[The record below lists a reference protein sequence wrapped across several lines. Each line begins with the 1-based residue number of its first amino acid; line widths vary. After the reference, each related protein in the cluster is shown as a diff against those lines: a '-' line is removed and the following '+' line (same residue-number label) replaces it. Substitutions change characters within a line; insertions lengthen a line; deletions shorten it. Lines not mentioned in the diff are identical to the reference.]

1 MSSGPVD
8 GLRRLRVSRSDR
20 SDLAWS
26 EGLQVN
32 IPQSALAATGLD
44 RCIDSDGNLTI
55 PAALPPVDAGAAET
69 LRLRRAFTPEP
80 PASARMPVSYRR
92 VPGPLRRAIGDAI
105 GRWQRRRESEWA
117 AFPGWPL
124 DLSSDLL
131 TDLSR
136 PGTAALSRTPVLL
149 THDIDSPDGLRN
161 LVQRFLPI
169 EETVGARSTNYIVP
183 CAWELDQGLLAEV
196 HRRGHELGVHGF
208 DHANRTPF
216 VSTAER
222 RQRLLAA
229 VPLAERFGMRGYRA
243 PSLLRTREL
252 LADLA
257 EFYTYDSSIPTSGGP
272 FPVPNNGC
280 ASARPFRVGGLL
292 EIPVSM
298 PRDGSLR
305 FLGFRADAICDTWK
319 ACATRIA
326 RSGGVVVLLT
336 HCEDHFSGNAEM
348 LETYRTFLTWIA
360 ADARFVWSRSEDLAA
375 SLQHD

>member
-124 DLSSDLL
+124 DLSADLL

-305 FLGFRADAICDTWK
+305 FLGFRANAICDTWK
-319 ACATRIA
+319 ACAPRIA